1 MIVRSVTATQNSGD
15 GQITFNSVGGSLLAQ
30 NNTPAYGVLGN
41 TVSGTCNNN
50 GTHTC

>member
-1 MIVRSVTATQNSGD
+1 MIVRSVTATQNSG
-15 GQITFNSVGGSLLAQ
+15 GGNIMTNTVGGSLTAQ
-30 NNTPAYGVLGN
+30 NNTPAYTVSGN